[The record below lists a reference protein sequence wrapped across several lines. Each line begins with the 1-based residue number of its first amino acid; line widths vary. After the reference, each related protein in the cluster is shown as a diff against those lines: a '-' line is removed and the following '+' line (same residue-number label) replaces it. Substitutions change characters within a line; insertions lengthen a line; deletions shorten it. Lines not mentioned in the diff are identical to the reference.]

1 MKKKP
6 HILFLW
12 QSYRRG
18 STVFAGKH
26 GFITLRDLFR
36 WAERYRLAE
45 QLQKDYD
52 WLQHLANDGE
62 LCCPS
67 FLKCLWNCFPAPLLK
82 CKFLLLI
89 TQVIIAFSVPLFC
102 RFYASGRQS
111 QETGGGG
118 CYSKCH

>member
-1 MKKKP
+1 MT
-6 HILFLW
+6 HILFLC

-45 QLQKDYD
+45 QLEKDYD

-62 LCCPS
+62 PCCFS
-67 FLKCLWNCFPAPLLK
+67 SVVLKC
-82 CKFLLLI
+82 
-89 TQVIIAFSVPLFC
+89 V
-102 RFYASGRQS
+102 SG
-111 QETGGGG
+111 ELH
-118 CYSKCH
+118 CNPNNEV